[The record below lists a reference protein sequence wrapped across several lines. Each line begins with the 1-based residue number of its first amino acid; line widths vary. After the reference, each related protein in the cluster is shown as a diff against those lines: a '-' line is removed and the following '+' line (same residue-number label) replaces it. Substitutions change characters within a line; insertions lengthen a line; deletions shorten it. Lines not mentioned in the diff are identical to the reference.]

1 MATASA
7 EGGAGAQQSSVFDGF
22 TGLNF
27 MRQLGLMVGLAASV
41 AIGFAVVLWSQGE
54 DYKPLYASLDRMDPS
69 AVLTILDSNQI
80 KYKVDEKTGALMV
93 ASNQIHDARLKLA
106 GEGIAA
112 DGSFGFELLD
122 KERPLGTSQFMENA
136 RFRRSL
142 EGELARTITS
152 IRQVRAARVH
162 LAIPKASA
170 FVRDARKPTA
180 SVFIDLYSGLEINS
194 GQVRAIANLVSSS
207 IPELALQDV
216 TVVDQRGNLLSNFET
231 DERMKMANRQME
243 YTHEIEARLVARINS
258 ILERVLGA
266 DKFRAEVSADVDFTE
281 IEQADEQFNPDLP
294 AIRSEQTTE
303 EGRTAGGAGGIPGA
317 LTNQPPLDGAAPQ
330 EAQQGGGGG
339 GGQGSSRLQATR
351 NYELDRTVSYT
362 RYQTGRIRRLSVAVV
377 VDNVMQKD
385 TTTGAMNS
393 VAVPQEELDSL
404 AVLVRDAVGFD
415 SARGDSINII
425 NAQFIDVPEEAVE
438 MVVERPVWQQPEMIN
453 LAKKVLGGLFVLFII
468 FGVLRPVMR
477 NLTDTSKEMR
487 ELEAQEALND
497 LSADLGGDLADETVT
512 LSGGDSML
520 LTGPGQ
526 NYEQQVNAVKGLIAE
541 DPGRVAQVVKRWV
554 NSGE

>member
-1 MATASA
+1 MAAA
-7 EGGAGAQQSSVFDGF
+7 EGGVGQSSFFDGF
-22 TGLNF
+22 AGLNF
-27 MRQLGLMVGLAASV
+27 IRQRALMLGLAISVGLGVAA
-41 AIGFAVVLWSQGE
+41 ALWSQGD
-54 DYKPLYASLDRMDPS
+54 DYKPLYTNLDKMDPT
-69 AVLTILDSNQI
+69 AVLSILDSNQI
-80 KYKVDEKTGALMV
+80 NYKVDQKSGALMV

-136 RFRRSL
+136 RYRRSL

-152 IRQVRAARVH
+152 IRQVRASRVH

-194 GQVRAIANLVSSS
+194 SQVKAIANLVASS
-207 IPELALQDV
+207 IPELALKDV
-216 TVVDQRGNLLSNFET
+216 TVVDQRGNLLSDFET
-231 DERMKMANRQME
+231 DERMVVANRQME
-243 YTHEIEARLVARINS
+243 YTQGLETRLVSRINS

-266 DKFRAEVSADVDFTE
+266 EKFRAEVSADVDFTE

-294 AIRSEQTTE
+294 AMRSEQTLR
-303 EGRTAGGAGGIPGA
+303 EGNSSGGGAGGVPGA
-317 LTNQPPLDGAAPQ
+317 LSNQPPVDGVAPEQ
-330 EAQQGGGGG
+330 VGVGAGDVA
-339 GGQGSSRLQATR
+339 GQGSSRVQATR

-362 RYQTGRIRRLSVAVV
+362 RYQTGRVRRLSVAVV
-377 VDNVMQKD
+377 VDNVAQKD
-385 TTTGAMNS
+385 LTTGTITS
-393 VAVPQEELDSL
+393 VAMPQEELDQL
-404 AVLVRDAVGFD
+404 AILVRDAVGFD
-415 SARGDSINII
+415 AARGDSINII
-425 NAQFIDVPEEAVE
+425 NAEFIAIPEPEEFVLE
-438 MVVERPVWQQPEMIN
+438 EVPIWKQPEMAEII
-453 LAKKVLGGLFVLFII
+453 KKVAGILLIIAII

-497 LSADLGGDLADETVT
+497 LSADLGGDLSDGTVT

-526 NYEQQVNAVKGLIAE
+526 NHEQQINAVKGLIAE

>member
-1 MATASA
+1 
-7 EGGAGAQQSSVFDGF
+7 
-22 TGLNF
+22 
-27 MRQLGLMVGLAASV
+27 MVGLAASV

-54 DYKPLYASLDRMDPS
+54 DYKPLYASLDRMDPQ

-80 KYKVDEKTGALMV
+80 KYKVDEKSGALMV

-112 DGSFGFELLD
+112 DGSFGFEILD
-122 KERPLGTSQFMENA
+122 KERPLGTSQFMESA

-152 IRQVRAARVH
+152 IRAVRGARVH
-162 LAIPKASA
+162 LAIPKSSA

-180 SVFIDLYSGLEINS
+180 SVFIDLYSGVGINPP
-194 GQVRAIANLVSSS
+194 QVRAIANLVASS
-207 IPELALQDV
+207 ISQLALQDV

-231 DERMKMANRQME
+231 DENMMAANRQME
-243 YTHEIEARLVARINS
+243 YSQGVEKRIVMRISS
-258 ILERVLGA
+258 ILERVLGK
-266 DKFRAEVSADVDFTE
+266 DKFRAEVSADIDFTE
-281 IEQADEQFNPDLP
+281 VEQADEQFNPDLP
-294 AIRSEQTTE
+294 AIRSEQTLD
-303 EGRTAGGAGGIPGA
+303 EGSNGSTVGGGVPGA
-317 LTNQPPLDGAAPQ
+317 LTNQPPGNAAAPEIATAGAA
-330 EAQQGGGGG
+330 ADANAGNR
-339 GGQGSSRLQATR
+339 RLQSTR

-362 RYQTGRIRRLSVAVV
+362 RHQVGRIRRLSVAVV

-385 TTTGAMNS
+385 ATTGEVTSAPMK
-393 VAVPQEELDSL
+393 QQDLDRLSI
-404 AVLVRDAVGFD
+404 LVRDAVGFD
-415 SARGDSINII
+415 AARGDRVNII
-425 NAQFIDVPEEAVE
+425 NAEFIPLPVEEA
-438 MVVERPVWQQPEMIN
+438 MVIEEIPLWQQPDMLS
-453 LAKKVLGGLFVLFII
+453 LAKKVLGGIFVMAII

-477 NLTDTSKEMR
+477 NLTDSSKEMR

-497 LSADLGGDLADETVT
+497 MSADLGGDLADETVT

-541 DPGRVAQVVKRWV
+541 DPGRVAQVVKQWV

>member
-1 MATASA
+1 MAA
-7 EGGAGAQQSSVFDGF
+7 EGGSSLPQSQMFEGF
-22 TGLNF
+22 SGLNL
-27 MRQLGLMVGLAASV
+27 MRQLGLMIGLAASV

-54 DYKPLYASLDRMDPS
+54 DYKPLYANLDRMDPS

-80 KYKVDEKTGALMV
+80 AYKVDEKTGALMV
-93 ASNQIHDARLKLA
+93 AANQIHDARLKLA
-106 GEGIAA
+106 GEGISA
-112 DGSFGFELLD
+112 DGSFGFELMD

-136 RFRRSL
+136 RFKRSL

-162 LAIPKASA
+162 LAIPKTSA
-170 FVRDARKPTA
+170 FVRDSRKPTA
-180 SVFIDLYSGLEINS
+180 SVFVDLYSGVGINPP
-194 GQVRAIANLVSSS
+194 QVRAIANLVASS

-231 DERMKMANRQME
+231 DEKMVAANRQME
-243 YTHEIEARLVARINS
+243 YTKELEQRYVERINS
-258 ILERVLGA
+258 ILVRILGE

-281 IEQADEQFNPDLP
+281 IEQAEEQFNPDLP
-294 AIRSEQTTE
+294 AIRSEQTLE
-303 EGRTAGGAGGIPGA
+303 EGRGAGGGVGGVPGA
-317 LTNQPPLDGAAPQ
+317 LSNQPPLDGAAP
-330 EAQQGGGGG
+330 ENATAQGGAADAGG
-339 GGQGSSRLQATR
+339 GSSRVQATR

-362 RYQTGRIRRLSVAVV
+362 RHQTGRVRRLSVAVV
-377 VDNVMQKD
+377 VDNMVKKD
-385 TTTGAMNS
+385 ATTGAMNS
-393 VAVPQEELDSL
+393 VPMPQEELDRLS
-404 AVLVRDAVGFD
+404 VLVRDAVGFD
-415 SARGDSINII
+415 AARGDSVNII
-425 NAQFIDVPEEAVE
+425 NAEFIPIPEQE
-438 MVVERPVWQQPEMIN
+438 MELIEEQPLWQQPEMVN
-453 LAKKVLGGLFVLFII
+453 LAKKVLGGLFVLVII

-526 NYEQQVNAVKGLIAE
+526 NYEQQINAVKGLIAE
-541 DPGRVAQVVKRWV
+541 DPGRVAQVVKQWV

>member
-1 MATASA
+1 MATAAS
-7 EGGAGAQQSSVFDGF
+7 ERGTQSPVFDGF
-22 TGLNF
+22 GGLNL

-54 DYKPLYASLDRMDPS
+54 DYKPLYASLDRMDPQ

-80 KYKVDEKTGALMV
+80 KYKVDEKSGALMV

-112 DGSFGFELLD
+112 DGSFGFEILD
-122 KERPLGTSQFMENA
+122 KERPLGTSQFMESA

-152 IRQVRAARVH
+152 IRAVRGARVH
-162 LAIPKASA
+162 LAIPKSSA

-180 SVFIDLYSGLEINS
+180 SVFIDLYSGVGINPP
-194 GQVRAIANLVSSS
+194 QVRAIANLVASS
-207 IPELALQDV
+207 ISQLALQDV

-231 DERMKMANRQME
+231 DENMMAANRQME
-243 YTHEIEARLVARINS
+243 YSQGVEKRIVMRISS
-258 ILERVLGA
+258 ILERVLGK
-266 DKFRAEVSADVDFTE
+266 DKFRAEVSADIDFTE
-281 IEQADEQFNPDLP
+281 VEQADEQFNPDLP
-294 AIRSEQTTE
+294 AIRSEQTLD
-303 EGRTAGGAGGIPGA
+303 EGSNGSTVGGGVPGA
-317 LTNQPPLDGAAPQ
+317 LTNQPPGNAAAPEIATAGAA
-330 EAQQGGGGG
+330 ADANAGNR
-339 GGQGSSRLQATR
+339 RLQSTR

-362 RYQTGRIRRLSVAVV
+362 RHQVGRIRRLSVAVV

-385 TTTGAMNS
+385 ATTGEVTSAPMK
-393 VAVPQEELDSL
+393 QQDLDRLSI
-404 AVLVRDAVGFD
+404 LVRDAVGFD
-415 SARGDSINII
+415 AARGDRVNII
-425 NAQFIDVPEEAVE
+425 NAEFIPLPVEEA
-438 MVVERPVWQQPEMIN
+438 MVIEEIPLWQQPDMLS
-453 LAKKVLGGLFVLFII
+453 LAKKVLGGIFVMAII

-477 NLTDTSKEMR
+477 NLTDSSKEMR

-497 LSADLGGDLADETVT
+497 MSADLGGDLADETVT

-541 DPGRVAQVVKRWV
+541 DPGRVAQVVKQWV